1 MSPAFY
7 SILHVISLL
16 ALAGGIFY
24 GFAGAPGTK
33 KKVMMITGIASLLV
47 LVSGFGL
54 QAKFQYGFP
63 GWLIVKLVVWLA
75 VSALAG
81 IGYRKREQA
90 GLFMV
95 IIGALLLT
103 SLVMVYTR
111 PF

>member
-7 SILHVISLL
+7 SILHVLSLF

-24 GFAGAPGTK
+24 GFAGAPDTR

-54 QAKFQYGFP
+54 QAKLQYGFP

-81 IGYRKREQA
+81 IGYRKREKA
-90 GLFMV
+90 GVFMV
-95 IIGALLLT
+95 VMGALLLT
-103 SLVMVYTR
+103 SLVMVYAR